1 MRSRLK
7 KWGNSLALRIPSHL
21 VKELG
26 IHEDTQV
33 EVRCEDGRLLVV
45 PVTEV
50 PQFSLHEL
58 LEKVTKSNLHNETET
73 GDAMGNE
80 EW

>member
-33 EVRCEDGRLLVV
+33 EVRCEDGQLLVV
-45 PVTEV
+45 PVTKV

-58 LEKVTKSNLHNETET
+58 LKKVTKSNLHNETET
-73 GDAMGNE
+73 GDAIGNE